1 MCVKYWLIICRNG
14 SKNSRRDF
22 IMISHILSENHKQTR
37 THSHRHTLAHTHS
50 HQVQLPALLER
61 DARYETRGGRVEQEE
76 DAHAAKQF
84 EIVKYS
90 IYCMHFQRSSL
101 TVSYWTLVE

>member
-1 MCVKYWLIICRNG
+1 MPNWQQKLAKRLYY
-14 SKNSRRDF
+14 DF
-22 IMISHILSENHKQTR
+22 SHSFRKPQTDTHALTP
-37 THSHRHTLAHTHS
+37 THSRKHTHTHS